1 MKTFFKVLA
10 ITFMFS
16 LWLIIFPAIIT
27 SFLVYIKL
35 EDIDV
40 DYLEIVGVV
49 VLGLIATTLHTLALI
64 SFL

>member
-10 ITFMFS
+10 IAFMFPI
-16 LWLIIFPAIIT
+16 WLVIFPAIIT

-35 EDIDV
+35 EDVDI
-40 DYLEIVGVV
+40 DYLEIVGMV
-49 VLGLIATTLHTLALI
+49 VLGLIATTLHALAII

>member
-10 ITFMFS
+10 ITFMFP

-35 EDIDV
+35 EDVDV

>member
-10 ITFMFS
+10 ITFMFP

-35 EDIDV
+35 EDVDV

-49 VLGLIATTLHTLALI
+49 VFGLIATTLHTLALI

>member
-10 ITFMFS
+10 IAFMFP

>member
-10 ITFMFS
+10 ITFMFP
-16 LWLIIFPAIIT
+16 LWLIIFPTIIT
-27 SFLVYIKL
+27 SFLVYMKL